1 MISFPYRRTS
11 PLVVV
16 LLFFGGGSVY
26 GQTQT
31 PGRITK
37 FGSSPTDRDCG
48 HQARAEEQERR
59 ERERCE
65 LRVVDSIITQDPS
78 GNIGIGTTTP
88 AARVDVVGGNLNLE
102 NSSVAAGNILKGGA
116 PFVHNFGFE
125 NTFIGI
131 GAGNLTTSGGGN
143 TASGFEALQFNGG
156 GGGNVAN
163 GAFALQNNLGGTSNS
178 GLGFAAL
185 AFNTNGG
192 ANTGVGVVAL
202 NNNTTGSS
210 NTAAGGGALFNNT
223 TGVSNTAAGLNALL
237 GNITGDHNTAVGMG
251 ADVLATDL
259 TNATAIGSGAI
270 VDASNK
276 IRLGSSAVTVIEGTV
291 PYTFISDRNRKE
303 NFHAVDGEA
312 VLTKLGG
319 LNLTSWNYIGHD
331 PQQFRHYGP
340 VAQEFFAAF
349 GQDAVGTIGTPTTIN
364 SGDLEGILMIA
375 VQALEKR
382 TAENADLRARIEALE
397 KLVKETTAQGR

>member
-1 MISFPYRRTS
+1 MTCLPHRRTAR
-11 PLVVV
+11 LVLA
-16 LLFFGGGSVY
+16 LLFLGGGSVS

-31 PGRITK
+31 PGQITK
-37 FGSSPTDRDCG
+37 FDSSPTDKDCR
-48 HQARAEEQERR
+48 HQARGE
-59 ERERCE
+59 ERERQERCE
-65 LRVVDSIITQDPS
+65 PRVVDSIITQDPS

-88 AARVDVVGGNLNLE
+88 AATLDVVGGNLNLE

-116 PFVHNFGFE
+116 LFVHNFGFE

-131 GAGNLTTSGGGN
+131 GAGNVTTSGGGN
-143 TASGFEALQFNGG
+143 TASGFGALQFNGG

-163 GAFALQNNLGGTSNS
+163 GTFALQNNLGGTSNS

-210 NTAAGGGALFNNT
+210 NTATGGGALFHNT

-237 GNITGDHNTAVGMG
+237 GNVTGDHNTAVGMD
-251 ADVLATDL
+251 ADVFAADL
-259 TNATAIGSGAI
+259 TNATAVGSGAI

-276 IRLGSSAVTVIEGTV
+276 IRLGNTGVTVIEGAV
-291 PYTFISDRNRKE
+291 PYTFVSDRNQKE
-303 NFHAVDGEA
+303 NFQAVDGEA
-312 VLTKLGG
+312 VLKKVGG
-319 LNLTSWNYIGHD
+319 LNLTSWNYIGHN

-364 SGDLEGILMIA
+364 SGDLEGILMVA

-382 TAENADLRARIEALE
+382 TAETADLRARIEALE
-397 KLVKETTAQGR
+397 KLVKGTTTEER